1 VVVSSAANGNI
12 LPFQVIFQGLTPR
25 SLPPKNDE
33 RVACEDN
40 GWHLTFS
47 SNHWSTLNTCKDFV
61 NNILLNYRMSQID
74 RLGLSADQYMIWLI
88 DYWSVYIS
96 KEFRAWMKSN
106 YPIIHLLFIP
116 ANCTSIFQPADV
128 ILQRPFK
135 HAFRVE
141 FNKFTMDVI
150 SNQIDKDEDLK
161 VDLKM
166 STLRPKICGWLF
178 TAWHNLTTRREMV
191 KKGWS
196 YTGLQRAFEPEFQK
210 QAMIDNIKTPL
221 FNIEENV
228 AVETNNNND
237 NEETCIEVS
246 LDTILE
252 DSLTRVSLL
261 TTSNNTISIATLRGM
276 ARKMS
281 PYATSSITSSDSR
294 VEVATRRSNPAV
306 QLLPIQR

>member
-1 VVVSSAANGNI
+1 
-12 LPFQVIFQGLTPR
+12 
-25 SLPPKNDE
+25 
-33 RVACEDN
+33 
-40 GWHLTFS
+40 
-47 SNHWSTLNTCKDFV
+47 
-61 NNILLNYRMSQID
+61 
-74 RLGLSADQYMIWLI
+74 
-88 DYWSVYIS
+88 
-96 KEFRAWMKSN
+96 MKSN
-106 YPIIHLLFIP
+106 HPRIHLLFIP

-237 NEETCIEVS
+237 NEETCVEVS

-261 TTSNNTISIATLRGM
+261 TTSSNTISMATLRGM

-281 PYATSSITSSDSR
+281 PSATSSTTSSDSR

-306 QLLPIQR
+306 QLLPI

>member
-1 VVVSSAANGNI
+1 MNWSYRAATTAAGKLPLDYEVQGKKMAKKCAYLVKIHNIPEELVVNMDQTGVHLVPTGGARIWEEKNSKHVKVQGIEYKRQITVVVSSAANGNI
-12 LPFQVIFQGLTPR
+12 LPFQVIFQGLTLR

-74 RLGLSADQYMIWLI
+74 RLGLSADQNMIWLI
-88 DYWSVYIS
+88 DCWSVHIS

-106 YPIIHLLFIP
+106 YPRNHLFFIP
-116 ANCTSIFQPADV
+116 ANCTSNFQPADV

-135 HAFRVE
+135 HAIRVE

-166 STLRPKICGWLF
+166 STLRPKICRWFF
-178 TAWHNLTTRREMV
+178 TT
-191 KKGWS
+191 
-196 YTGLQRAFEPEFQK
+196 
-210 QAMIDNIKTPL
+210 
-221 FNIEENV
+221 
-228 AVETNNNND
+228 
-237 NEETCIEVS
+237 
-246 LDTILE
+246 
-252 DSLTRVSLL
+252 
-261 TTSNNTISIATLRGM
+261 
-276 ARKMS
+276 
-281 PYATSSITSSDSR
+281 
-294 VEVATRRSNPAV
+294 
-306 QLLPIQR
+306 